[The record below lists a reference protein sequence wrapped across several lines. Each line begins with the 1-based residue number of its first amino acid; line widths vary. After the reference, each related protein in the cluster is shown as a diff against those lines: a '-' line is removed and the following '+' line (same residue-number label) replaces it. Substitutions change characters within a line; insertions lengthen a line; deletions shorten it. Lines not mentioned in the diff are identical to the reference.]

1 MSGDEDKTKGQL
13 IKELAGLRQRVADSE
28 RLASEHQQAEEALR
42 ESDKK
47 YRSLFEQM
55 LNGFAYCQLL
65 VDENN
70 QPVDFVYLEIN
81 DAFERLTGLKRE
93 KVIGRKVTEAI
104 PGTKESHPEL
114 FSIYGKVALTGEP
127 TTFDIYFE
135 PLAIWLTIHVYSP
148 QRGYF
153 VAVFENITERK
164 QAETA
169 LRASEQNFRNSIENS
184 PFGIMIMD
192 ALGEMSYGN
201 QAYLN
206 LWGYGSIE
214 ELKAIPRKA
223 RYTPQTR
230 REVEDRMR
238 KRQRGELVPSHYEG
252 SIVRQ
257 DGGIR
262 HLEAVTSELLWDGE
276 KRYQVLYRDITEH
289 KQMED
294 DLKIKAQLLDAVGD
308 SIRLHDWK
316 RNFVYVNE
324 ATCRMLGYSRD
335 ELLKMN
341 LRDVL
346 SPEYAKHVAA
356 RREEI
361 EAKGETIFETV
372 SLHKDGTLIPLE
384 VHARFVESGMRKL
397 VLSVARDI
405 TERKRVEEREQ
416 ELQKELAL
424 SSRLAAIGELAAGVA
439 HEINNPLTGV
449 IGFSQ
454 RLLRKSSLKSVRRD
468 LKRIHSEARRAAR
481 VVENLLVF
489 ARRHQPKKEYSDIN
503 DILEKTLELRTYDLK
518 TRNIELEVNL
528 APDLPRIM
536 ADFQQIEQVFL
547 NIILNAEQAVTA
559 MRGGGKLSIK
569 TERAKGCV
577 RISFADDGPGITV
590 EDLDKLFN
598 PFFTTRGDRGGTG
611 LGLSICH
618 GIVTEHNG
626 RIYARS
632 RAGKGATFFVEL
644 PLATEAI
651 DEAKVTRKESA
662 GSSQ

>member
-93 KVIGRKVTEAI
+93 KVIGRK
-104 PGTKESHPEL
+104 GTKESHPEL

-230 REVEDRMR
+230 LEVEDRMR

-335 ELLKMN
+335 ELLQMN

-346 SPEYAKHVAA
+346 SPEYAKRVAA
-356 RREEI
+356 RRKEV
-361 EAKGETIFETV
+361 EAKGEAIFESV
-372 SLHKDGTLIPLE
+372 SLHKDGTLIPVE
-384 VHARFVESGMRKL
+384 VHARLLESGMRKFF
-397 VLSVARDI
+397 LSVSRDI
-405 TERKRVEEREQ
+405 TERKRAEEREQ

-547 NIILNAEQAVTA
+547 NIILNAEQAVTETN
-559 MRGGGKLSIK
+559 RGGKLSIK
-569 TERAKGCV
+569 TEQAKGCV
-577 RISFADDGPGITV
+577 RISFADDGPGITA

-618 GIVTEHNG
+618 G
-626 RIYARS
+626 
-632 RAGKGATFFVEL
+632 
-644 PLATEAI
+644 
-651 DEAKVTRKESA
+651 
-662 GSSQ
+662 